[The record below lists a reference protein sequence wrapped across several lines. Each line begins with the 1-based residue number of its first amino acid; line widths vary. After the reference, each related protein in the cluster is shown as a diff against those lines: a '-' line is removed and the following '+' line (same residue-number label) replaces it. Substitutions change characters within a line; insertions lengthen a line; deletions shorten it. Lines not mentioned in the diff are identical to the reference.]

1 MIRNHQRSVKK
12 VVIHGYLMTTGI
24 LVAIALVTSSQ
35 DNATDILPLENMNA
49 GVLMT
54 MGIKYLTQE
63 NHSLA
68 QKN

>member
-1 MIRNHQRSVKK
+1 
-12 VVIHGYLMTTGI
+12 MTTGI

-35 DNATDILPLENMNA
+35 DNATDVLPLENMNA